1 MSRLIAAAAAWL
13 RSTHERRAE
22 AVRLAYRRAFAD
34 DTGQLLLDDLSQVC
48 HAGSTT
54 FVEGDAV
61 TTAFREGQRS
71 VLLHVASMLNLKAS
85 DLLAIPYRKDEES
98 DD

>member
-1 MSRLIAAAAAWL
+1 MRESLRDAAAWL
-13 RSTHERRAE
+13 RSRWGRRAS

-34 DTGQLLLDDLSQVC
+34 SGAVLDDLARLC

-61 TTAFREGQRS
+61 TTAFYEGQRS
-71 VLLHVASMLNLKAS
+71 VLLHIASMLNLKEG
-85 DLLAIPYRKDEES
+85 DLLALPHREGEDV